1 MNYEGTRATVDIKPR
16 HMCTRTCVGLGL
28 VCTSLEENVND
39 EETTKRVASCSHT
52 MEDLEFQ
59 FDFENDLNADLE
71 QPEEAPQSMPEN
83 ARKNYRQ
90 VHTSLTQRVYCQ
102 HF

>member
-1 MNYEGTRATVDIKPR
+1 
-16 HMCTRTCVGLGL
+16 MCTCV

-59 FDFENDLNADLE
+59 FDFENDLNADLG
-71 QPEEAPQSMPEN
+71 QPEEAPQSMLHQDRGQGTEGEGSEGP
-83 ARKNYRQ
+83 AGPKDPGR
-90 VHTSLTQRVYCQ
+90 
-102 HF
+102 